1 MAYED
6 KDYESIKEAWKEK
19 ITGVAKNEGSLV
31 DFAIMPA
38 ALAVE
43 EIYNDLEVADLNCSP
58 LTCDREHLIL
68 FGKEDD
74 CEIKTA
80 TQAVWLAQI
89 NTDVDIGER
98 FECGE
103 MTYAVIKKITDGMY
117 YLQCE
122 EYGTQGNIKQDDD
135 LLPIEYIEGFEE
147 GQLKELIA
155 EATEDE
161 DTEVFRTRYLAAKA
175 NSSNMT
181 GSRTYYREK
190 INAIT
195 GVGGVKTKRVT
206 QEKKRIDCYVMSE
219 TWQAPSLDL
228 IATIQAQVDPLEAQG
243 EGEGIAL
250 LCHVV
255 DVHPVDETEIRISC
269 KVELEGKTLNAIKDQ
284 MNSAVSEYLLSLN
297 KEWES
302 TERQGIIV
310 RTLKVAEAIASVPGV
325 KDVTDVALNESEDNL
340 ELSWNAVTKMG
351 ESTYVVN

>member
-1 MAYED
+1 MVYED
-6 KDYESIKEAWKEK
+6 KDYESIKEAWKER
-19 ITGVAKNEGSLV
+19 INGVAKNEGSLV

-43 EIYNDLEVADLNCSP
+43 EIYNDLEVADLNSTP

-68 FGKEDD
+68 FGKEDN

-80 TQAVWLAQI
+80 TQAVWLAKI
-89 NTDVDIGER
+89 NTEVEIGER
-98 FECGE
+98 FECGD
-103 MTYAVIKKITDGMY
+103 MTYSVIKKITDGMY

-122 EYGTQGNIKQDDD
+122 EYGTQGNIKQEDE
-135 LLPIEYIEGFEE
+135 LLPIEYIEGYEE
-147 GQLKELIA
+147 GQLQELIS

-175 NSSNMT
+175 NSSDMT

-206 QEKKRIDCYVMSE
+206 QEKKRIDCYVISA
-219 TWQAPSLDL
+219 TWQAPSIDL
-228 IATIQAQVDPLEAQG
+228 VAAIQEQVDPLDAQG

-250 LCHVV
+250 LCHIV
-255 DVHPVDETEIRISC
+255 DVHPVNELEVRVSC
-269 KVELEGKTLNAIKDQ
+269 KVELEGKTLNAVKDN
-284 MNSAVSEYLLSLN
+284 MNSAVKDYLLSLN

-310 RTLKVAEAIASVPGV
+310 RTLKVAEAIVSVPGV
-325 KDVTDVALNESEDNL
+325 KDVTDVTLNGVEDNL
-340 ELSWNAVTKMG
+340 ELPWNAVTKMG
-351 ESTYVVN
+351 ENTYVVN